1 MKKDS
6 IVVSFLILIC
16 GLSLIF
22 VSGCATSQSV
32 KATAV
37 KSDTAVGAKTIKGE
51 ASMNDILAD
60 ETAKS
65 KAGWVAFQKKEA
77 ARKTK
82 ALAEKEAK
90 EKAAQEA
97 AKIPENADMKDI
109 LAEETA
115 KSKAGWVA
123 FQKKEAARKTKA
135 LAEKEAQ
142 EKTTK

>member
-6 IVVSFLILIC
+6 IVVRFLILIC
-16 GLSLIF
+16 GLSLIL
-22 VSGCATSQSV
+22 VSGCATNQPV
-32 KATAV
+32 KASVV
-37 KSDTAVGAKTIKGE
+37 KSDTAVESKIPE
-51 ASMNDILAD
+51 NASMNDILAG

-77 ARKTK
+77 ARKAK
-82 ALAEKEAK
+82 ALAEKEA
-90 EKAAQEA
+90 
-97 AKIPENADMKDI
+97 AKISENTSMKDI

-123 FQKKEAARKTKA
+123 FQKKEAARKAAAAKA
-135 LAEKEAQ
+135 AQ